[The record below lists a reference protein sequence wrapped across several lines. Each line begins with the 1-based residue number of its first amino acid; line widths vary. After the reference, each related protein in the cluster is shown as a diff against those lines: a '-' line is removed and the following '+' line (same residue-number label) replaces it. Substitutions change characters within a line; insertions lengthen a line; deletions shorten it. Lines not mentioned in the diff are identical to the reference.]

1 MLIKKIQLGIPIT
14 IIKGGI
20 IAVSTVNS
28 YSKIPTIPS
37 VHITPTETAIIEIN
51 VALNDL
57 KNKKKISEVT
67 INARIRNFPNSA
79 LIVSEYL
86 VRT

>member
-1 MLIKKIQLGIPIT
+1 MQLGIPIT

-37 VHITPTETAIIEIN
+37 VQITPIQTVIIEIN

-57 KNKKKISEVT
+57 KNKKNMKEVT
-67 INARIRNFPNSA
+67 IIARIMNLPSSA